1 VIERKNM
8 RQMIVALAM
17 VAAGMLAGGCV
28 ERRMLIR
35 SDPSGAPVWI
45 DEEAAGITPAEAPFK
60 HYGRRRVRVG
70 PVRDEKGHM
79 IYEASEAMAEVLP
92 PWYQK
97 FPVDFFVE
105 VLYPFTVVDT
115 QEFTFELK
123 PAVEESD
130 EDVITHAEDIIEE
143 AEEFRKESLDT
154 LPEQ

>member
-1 VIERKNM
+1 M
-8 RQMIVALAM
+8 RQMIVVLAI

-35 SDPSGAPVWI
+35 SDPPGAIVRV
-45 DEEAAGITPAEAPFK
+45 DEEEAGITPAEVPFK

-79 IYEASEAMAEVLP
+79 TYEASEAMAEVFP

-97 FPVDFFVE
+97 FPVDFFFE

-115 QEFTFELK
+115 QEFTFELE
-123 PAVEESD
+123 PVAEESD
-130 EDVITHAEDIIEE
+130 EDVAAHAEDIIEE
-143 AEEFRKESLDT
+143 AEEFREESLDI